1 MLVQRRPRFRDPFT
15 PDTQHELAAMVA
27 EILDV
32 AKRDGTKIQA
42 TAAELGGTPN
52 QILAMA
58 ITEMISER
66 LREGLPRT
74 HPFLKEGVGQQVA
87 CLVLAAL
94 DRFDAAE
101 YEVRGFA
108 EEQGVPFNQHV
119 GAAIALLVVERFR
132 KELPK
137 NP

>member
-27 EILDV
+27 VIRDV

-74 HPFLKEGVGQQVA
+74 HPFLKEGVGQEVA

-94 DRFDAAE
+94 DRLDAAE

-108 EEQGVPFNQHV
+108 EEQRVPFNQHD
-119 GAAIALLVVERFR
+119 GAAITLLVIERFR